1 MNPLEFPSEDIEDGG
16 EQVRV
21 AAQIDL
27 LYDEMRALVARY
39 AGRPV
44 LREALRPLRERM
56 RTLQQ
61 IEAEEILRHYDLQFQ
76 KNYQEAGQLIQE
88 ARRLSARR

>member
-1 MNPLEFPSEDIEDGG
+1 MNPLELPLEDGG
-16 EQVRV
+16 EQARV

-39 AGRPV
+39 AGRPG

-61 IEAEEILRHYDLQFQ
+61 IEAEEILQHYDLQFQ

>member
-1 MNPLEFPSEDIEDGG
+1 MNPLELPPEDVEDGG
-16 EQVRV
+16 EQARV

-27 LYDEMRALVARY
+27 LYDEMRALVARH
-39 AGRPV
+39 AGRPG

-61 IEAEEILRHYDLQFQ
+61 IEAEEILRHYDLQFHT
-76 KNYQEAGQLIQE
+76 NYKEAGQLIHE
-88 ARRLSARR
+88 ARRLSARQ